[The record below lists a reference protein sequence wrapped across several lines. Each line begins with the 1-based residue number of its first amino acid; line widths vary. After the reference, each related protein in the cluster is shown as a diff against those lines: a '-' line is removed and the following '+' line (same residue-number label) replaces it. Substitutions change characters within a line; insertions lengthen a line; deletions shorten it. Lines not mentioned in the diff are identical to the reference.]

1 MKDSFHDAVI
11 HGQNAGINPAQT
23 GTRSAVHYQHE
34 IPAGGGVVRNMMT
47 TRDGNIVMAE
57 SALNI
62 VALVT
67 IAK

>member
-1 MKDSFHDAVI
+1 
-11 HGQNAGINPAQT
+11 
-23 GTRSAVHYQHE
+23 
-34 IPAGGGVVRNMMT
+34 VRNMMT

-67 IAK
+67 ISK

>member
-1 MKDSFHDAVI
+1 MVDGAIWYNESNVKPNTLVRFDPKTEKF
-11 HGQNAGINPAQT
+11 QT
-23 GTRSAVHYQHE
+23 WA

-67 IAK
+67 ISK

>member
-1 MKDSFHDAVI
+1 VKPNTLVRCDPTTEKFQSWA
-11 HGQNAGINPAQT
+11 
-23 GTRSAVHYQHE
+23 

-67 IAK
+67 ISK

>member
-1 MKDSFHDAVI
+1 VRFDPKTEKF
-11 HGQNAGINPAQT
+11 QT
-23 GTRSAVHYQHE
+23 WA

-47 TRDGNIVMAE
+47 TRDGNNIVMAE

-67 IAK
+67 ITK

>member
-1 MKDSFHDAVI
+1 MKPNTLVRFDPQDARNSRP
-11 HGQNAGINPAQT
+11 GP
-23 GTRSAVHYQHE
+23 

-67 IAK
+67 VTK